1 MKLPS
6 LSPFRL
12 LLAALLFVP
21 SLLSAQDVTSP
32 DGKMLLSFSLTDG
45 GVPTYSVSFGGKA
58 VVLPSTLGIQL
69 AKGGEDLTGG
79 FTIQGTA
86 TSTFDETWTPVWG
99 EESAIRNHY
108 NELEVTLQQP
118 STQRT
123 MVLRFRVYD
132 DGVGLRYEFPRQKDL
147 TYFTI
152 KEELTQFRMSG
163 DHKAWWIPGDY
174 DSQEYSWTTSRLSE
188 IRSLMP
194 AVVDAHK
201 GNASWE
207 DILRHRRTDHHSD
220 EERRRHIHCHPRG
233 GLR

>member
-1 MKLPS
+1 MTPS
-6 LSPFRL
+6 LSPFRR

-21 SLLSAQDVTSP
+21 AMLSAQDATSP
-32 DGKMLLSFSLTDG
+32 DGKMHLTFRLADG
-45 GVPTYSVSFGGKA
+45 GVPTYSVDFGGKA
-58 VVLPSTLGIQL
+58 VVLPSTLGMQL
-69 AKGGEDLTGG
+69 AKGGADLMDG
-79 FTIQGTA
+79 FVISKTA
-86 TSTFDETWTPVWG
+86 NSTFDETWTPVWG

-108 NELEVTLQQP
+108 NELEVTLSQP
-118 STQRT
+118 PTQRT

-152 KEELTQFRMSG
+152 KEEQTQFRMNG
-163 DHKAWWIPGDY
+163 DHTAWWIPGDY

-207 DILRHRRTDHHSD
+207 TFSD
-220 EERRRHIHCHPRG
+220 TGVQTPYR
-233 GLR
+233 